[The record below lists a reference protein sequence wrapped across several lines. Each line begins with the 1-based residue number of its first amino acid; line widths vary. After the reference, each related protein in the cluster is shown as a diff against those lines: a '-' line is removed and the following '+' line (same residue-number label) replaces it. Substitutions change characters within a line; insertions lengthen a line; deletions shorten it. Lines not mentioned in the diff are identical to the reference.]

1 MTSILLRNGVVHSD
15 VDPFAESVLVDDG
28 VIAWTGSND
37 TADGLADRVD
47 RVVDLDGALVAPGF
61 VDAHVHLLGT
71 GRALTELGLSERDG
85 VRSAADVLERVAARV
100 RAAPDVAG
108 QGRTL
113 VGHGWDESAW
123 DTARPPTRT
132 ELDSAAGGA
141 PVVLVRADSH
151 SSLVSSAFAAATGL
165 ERMAGWAEDGIVTG
179 AAHRRVLTELVEA
192 DAGRHRELTDVAL
205 RAAARRGIVSVHE
218 QSYPASDT
226 REGLADL
233 LARTAAA
240 DSALPQV
247 VGYRG
252 ELCADGDAVRE
263 LVTAIPGLTGIG
275 GDLGVDGSL
284 GSRTAALREPY
295 ADVPGSSRGELYLGP
310 EQIAAHVAAVSAAGL
325 QAGFHVIG
333 DRAADAVLAGFR
345 AAADDVGAPVVQ
357 GSGHRLEHAEM
368 LDAAAIAELVPLGI
382 RLSMQPAFEHEW
394 GGPGGM
400 YAHRLGAHRAEGLN
414 PFAALATTGIPVAF
428 GSDSPVTALDPW
440 LAVGSAMG
448 HSSPAQRISARAA
461 FRAHTRGGWRLAGLE
476 HTGAG
481 QLRVGA
487 PAHLAVWRAEHLLV
501 QGAAGSGTSA
511 WSTDA
516 RSGTP
521 LLPEL
526 GPQAAPPRCVL
537 TLRAG
542 LVLHDELD

>member
-1 MTSILLRNGVVHSD
+1 MTSILLLGGAVHSD
-15 VDPFAESVLVDDG
+15 VDPFAEAVLVDDG
-28 VIAWTGSND
+28 VIAWIGSND

-71 GRALTELGLSERDG
+71 GRTLTELGLSERDG

-100 RAAPDVAG
+100 RATPDAAG
-108 QGRTL
+108 SRPTL

-123 DTARPPTRT
+123 DVAHPPTRA
-132 ELDSAAGGA
+132 ELDAAAGGA

-165 ERMAGWAEDGIVTG
+165 DRLAGWTEDGIVTG
-179 AAHRRVLTELVEA
+179 AAHRRALTELVEA
-192 DAGRHRELTDVAL
+192 DADRHRELTDVAL
-205 RAAARRGIVSVHE
+205 RAASRRGIVSVHE

-252 ELCADGDAVRE
+252 ELCSDGDDVRE
-263 LVTAIPGLTGIG
+263 LVAVVPGLTGIG
-275 GDLGVDGSL
+275 GDLAADGSL

-295 ADVPGSSRGELYLGP
+295 ADVTGSSRGELYLGP
-310 EQIAAHVAAVSAAGL
+310 EQVAAHVAAVSAAGL

-333 DRAADAVLAGFR
+333 DRAADAVLSGFR
-345 AAADDVGAPVVQ
+345 AVAAAVGAHVVQ
-357 GSGHRLEHAEM
+357 GAGHRIEHAEL
-368 LDAAAIAELVPLGI
+368 LDATAIAELVPLGI
-382 RLSMQPAFEHEW
+382 RLSMQPAFEHAW
-394 GGPGGM
+394 GGPNGM
-400 YAHRLGAHRAEGLN
+400 YAHRLGPQRAAGLN
-414 PFAALATTGIPVAF
+414 PFAALAAAGVPVAF

-440 LAVGSAMG
+440 LAVGAAMG
-448 HSSPAQRISARAA
+448 HSSPEQRISARAA

-487 PAHLAVWRAEHLLV
+487 PAHLAVWRAEHLVV
-501 QGAAGSGTSA
+501 QGAGSGTSS

-521 LLPEL
+521 LLPDL
-526 GPQAAPPRCVL
+526 GPQAEPPRCLL

-542 LVLHDELD
+542 VVLHDELG